1 MGNACGIDN
10 LSAEQGEQLGVEKA
24 LRVLTAALLL
34 VAAFLTGTA
43 QAGSVQ
49 YVYDA
54 LGRLIAVVDETG
66 ATSVYTYDAAG
77 NILSVTGSGGGAG
90 QLLVLSFAPDH
101 GKVGDSVAIYG
112 SKFIPDL
119 AQNTVTFNG
128 TPAVVSAATATALTV
143 TVPAGAS
150 SGPINVSNVNGSASS
165 AGAFTVLGN
174 ATITG
179 VTPNTVPSGFITR
192 VQIAGSNLRFATA
205 VTFAQAGISSV
216 LVPGGATSQS
226 LDVDLIVSA
235 SVPAGPYTFTV
246 NDATGSTSSGAVTV
260 TVGIQPIGD
269 SMSVG
274 RPVSV
279 LMTLPGQ
286 AAPPA
291 GGGASTSPAISVFL
305 PQPAQVAPPAGAS
318 VSVSSPTSVSMP

>member
-10 LSAEQGEQLGVEKA
+10 LCARQGEQLGVGKA
-24 LRVLTAALLL
+24 FRVLTGAVLV

-43 QAGSVQ
+43 QAGNVQ

-54 LGRLIAVVDETG
+54 LGRLTAVVDETG

-77 NILSVTGSGGGAG
+77 NILSVTGNSGGAG

-101 GKVGDSVAIYG
+101 GKAGDSVAIYG
-112 SKFIPDL
+112 SKFIPDIG
-119 AQNTVTFNG
+119 QNTVTFNG

-143 TVPAGAS
+143 TVPAGAT
-150 SGPINVSNVNGSASS
+150 SGPISVSNVNGTAAS
-165 AGAFTVLGN
+165 AGVFTVVGS

-179 VTPNTVPSGFITR
+179 VTPNAVSSGFITR
-192 VQIAGSNLRFATA
+192 VQIAGSNLRFATS
-205 VTFAQAGISSV
+205 VTFAQVGISAV
-216 LVPGGATSQS
+216 LVPGGATNQS
-226 LDVDLIVSA
+226 LDVDLLVSA
-235 SVPAGPYTFTV
+235 SVPAGPYPFMV
-246 NDATGSTSSGAVTV
+246 NDATGSASSGAVTV
-260 TVGIQPIGD
+260 TVGVQPTGD
-269 SMSVG
+269 AVSVG

-279 LMTLPGQ
+279 LMTLPAQ

-291 GGGASTSPAISVFL
+291 GAGASTSPAISVFL